1 MTGNEFCTIQNL
13 LTPEK
18 KKIFLRKF
26 STCLNKT
33 LKMFEI
39 ILERDLVVH
48 FLDAMMN
55 LAPTGFYA
63 FLESNTW
70 MKVVWI
76 FLQFEFQISCKRLLF
91 LL

>member
-13 LTPEK
+13 FTPEK
-18 KKIFLRKF
+18 NRLFLWKF

-33 LKMFEI
+33 SNIFEI

-55 LAPTGFYA
+55 LAPTYQA
-63 FLESNTW
+63 R
-70 MKVVWI
+70 I
-76 FLQFEFQISCKRLLF
+76 
-91 LL
+91 